1 MKVCVLMGS
10 PRKNGNTAAI
20 LEPFCQELR
29 LNGAE
34 VETIWVHDKDIRPC
48 MACRSCQKDWTGFG
62 CAQKDDGQELF
73 EKVFAC
79 DLLVLATPIY
89 VWYCTPP
96 MKALLDRMVYAMNKG
111 EKRGPSL
118 WKGKAVALLETC
130 GYPPEK
136 GSDLFEEGMRRYCK
150 HSGLRYVGS
159 RVEHHLGY
167 HTVFMDEDK
176 AERSRAFARELLNM
190 V

>member
-10 PRKNGNTAAI
+10 PRKNGNTAVL
-20 LEPFCQELR
+20 LEPFCQEMR
-29 LNGAE
+29 LKGAE
-34 VETIWVHDKDIRPC
+34 VETIWLHDKDIRPC

-89 VWYCTPP
+89 VWYCTPT

-111 EKRGPSL
+111 EKRGPP
-118 WKGKAVALLETC
+118 C
-130 GYPPEK
+130 GRERRWHCWRPAAIRLKREVTFLRRGCAATASIPVSGTWEATWNTIWDTTRFSWMKTKRREAGPEN
-136 GSDLFEEGMRRYCK
+136 Y
-150 HSGLRYVGS
+150 
-159 RVEHHLGY
+159 
-167 HTVFMDEDK
+167 
-176 AERSRAFARELLNM
+176 
-190 V
+190 